1 MKFRELNVMRIILV
15 YLKIFFF
22 FCYIE
27 TLYVKGKGENCE
39 VFGIIHIM
47 WWSVLHVRR
56 KISVQKAWVVTVN
69 GHKFILFVIVIYN

>member
-1 MKFRELNVMRIILV
+1 M
-15 YLKIFFF
+15 
-22 FCYIE
+22 IE